1 MRSRS
6 RTVLAMSLV
15 GLAALL
21 GSTLWPPRAA
31 PQDAPR
37 DQASS
42 GQPSSSEP
50 SSDVLEDRRASFEG
64 TWHLEQSPRE
74 ARQVIDAAVDRTVE
88 AMSFFVRGIARSRL
102 REGTP
107 IQREIQLRFE
117 DDDRLTVRFGENDR
131 YTTTLGR
138 TEVRVSPEGQRMRV
152 TQRFR
157 PGGQLVQA
165 FETDQGSRTYVYT
178 PTGEGRLHLETTTGS
193 PRLPRPMYFE
203 LDYTRR

>member
-6 RTVLAMSLV
+6 RTVLAMSFV

-37 DQASS
+37 DGASS
-42 GQPSSSEP
+42 NEP
-50 SSDVLEDRRASFEG
+50 SSDLLEDRRASFEG

-107 IQREIQLRFE
+107 IQREILLRFE
-117 DDDRLTVRFGENDR
+117 GEDRLTVRFAENDG

-138 TEVRVSPEGQRMRV
+138 TEVRVNPEGQRMRV